1 MREEGFLMI
10 PFFKKGLKDHKGG
23 TSSFFSLL
31 ASMVGL
37 SGDGRAL
44 IQSSGE
50 NHDGEKFS

>member
-31 ASMVGL
+31 ASMVGS

-44 IQSSGE
+44 IQSS
-50 NHDGEKFS
+50 